1 MTEKKTD
8 PALVALIA
16 QLSAENITTARKAL
30 AQVARQ
36 AGIRELSL
44 IIETLAK
51 ISDQHIKEE
60 VTDLLATIRS
70 KEATV
75 IFAAALANPDF
86 SGIRLFLTRA
96 CWESQLDF
104 SEHLILFTHLFITGD
119 YGLAVEAFSV
129 VENTFLEHPVQEEI
143 AVEVYDLLKN
153 SLPDQPETKGRLV
166 RELMLVVEPFATR
179 G

>member
-8 PALVALIA
+8 PALAALIG
-16 QLSAENITTARKAL
+16 QLSEANTTAARKAL
-30 AQVARQ
+30 AQISKQ
-36 AGIRELSL
+36 AGIKELNL
-44 IIETLAK
+44 IIEALAT
-51 ISDQHIKEE
+51 IADAHLREE

-70 KEATV
+70 KEAPA
-75 IFAAALANPDF
+75 IFSNALANPDLA
-86 SGIRLFLTRA
+86 GIRLELTRA

-104 SEHLILFTHLFITGD
+104 SNHLILFTHLFITGD

-129 VENTFLEHPVQEEI
+129 IENTFLEHPVPEDI
-143 AVEVYDLLKN
+143 SVEVYNLLKN